1 MGTHDLAAPD
11 YVDGRPAVPRDWVRN
26 MRNLRMTSEPRTKF
40 VYCNFMFVALSHV
53 IETVTGRWL
62 GDLLRERI
70 WGPLGMKA
78 TYFELSDALDA
89 PEHFANGY
97 AWNSTAE
104 KFERIEYMN
113 VTAVTGA
120 GAVISNVKDYAK
132 WVRCLING
140 GGPLSEEV
148 RKDIMTP
155 RSIMSDTPGGGVDV
169 TLYGAGWMRTT
180 FHGRV
185 LYHHSGGMHAYG
197 AEVYWLPD
205 DKFGV
210 VSFGNTATT
219 SNHVQEILIYRLMEE
234 KLGIPAEHRY
244 DLDSEY
250 VYFQRL

>member
-132 WVRCLING
+132 WVR
-140 GGPLSEEV
+140 SDQRRWASV
-148 RKDIMTP
+148 R
-155 RSIMSDTPGGGVDV
+155 RGSQG
-169 TLYGAGWMRTT
+169 
-180 FHGRV
+180 
-185 LYHHSGGMHAYG
+185 HHDA
-197 AEVYWLPD
+197 
-205 DKFGV
+205 
-210 VSFGNTATT
+210 
-219 SNHVQEILIYRLMEE
+219 
-234 KLGIPAEHRY
+234 
-244 DLDSEY
+244 
-250 VYFQRL
+250 